1 MTVSESWRLLDRA
14 GFATNPLNALCSRTS
29 DLSYAQLHRVVTQRA
44 EEFRQQGL
52 AMDDVLLLPMAKDP
66 SDVINVLAATTVTGA
81 TLLCSAQTPQ
91 TLLTQL
97 QTQATVYL
105 TDREQGNLIRLREG
119 LDMALRTESEPR
131 LGVLSSGSTGAPKRI
146 WHRLSHFIHSAEGS
160 NRLLPLSTAGF
171 SLVSLPLHHVGGLGV
186 VFRAL
191 LSGRPLL
198 FDQPAD
204 DARTYQQYPIARVSL
219 VPTQLHRLMQ
229 QSMPR
234 KPRQVLL
241 GGAPIPDTLI
251 TQARE
256 RGWQLHRSYGLS
268 EMASQVMTE
277 VSVNHW
283 QCLPHVQ
290 CASRD
295 GEILVQGDS
304 LFLGYGDPWQ
314 PQHTLLDGWFATGDM
329 AEFSGSRFR
338 FIGRRDNQFI
348 SGGEN
353 VCPETIE
360 QAFINAGLVNHIAIV
375 PQADDEWGAKTVAVL
390 DPVSGVN
397 LKQLRDFA
405 RQQLLPHEQPK
416 HYYRW
421 QADAAL
427 KVQRPS
433 LIAKVNNNDLDDLT

>member
-171 SLVSLPLHHVGGLGV
+171 SLVSLPLHHVGGL
-186 VFRAL
+186 
-191 LSGRPLL
+191 
-198 FDQPAD
+198 
-204 DARTYQQYPIARVSL
+204 
-219 VPTQLHRLMQ
+219 
-229 QSMPR
+229 
-234 KPRQVLL
+234 
-241 GGAPIPDTLI
+241 
-251 TQARE
+251 
-256 RGWQLHRSYGLS
+256 
-268 EMASQVMTE
+268 
-277 VSVNHW
+277 
-283 QCLPHVQ
+283 
-290 CASRD
+290 
-295 GEILVQGDS
+295 
-304 LFLGYGDPWQ
+304 
-314 PQHTLLDGWFATGDM
+314 
-329 AEFSGSRFR
+329 
-338 FIGRRDNQFI
+338 
-348 SGGEN
+348 
-353 VCPETIE
+353 
-360 QAFINAGLVNHIAIV
+360 
-375 PQADDEWGAKTVAVL
+375 
-390 DPVSGVN
+390 
-397 LKQLRDFA
+397 
-405 RQQLLPHEQPK
+405 
-416 HYYRW
+416 
-421 QADAAL
+421 
-427 KVQRPS
+427 
-433 LIAKVNNNDLDDLT
+433 